1 MPELNAPEDDKSVFG
16 LFSVRS
22 LWRQSGVRVSPAGH
36 VKRGVRPPKSF
47 TTSIRHLPPRSL
59 FHHPG
64 WRQPRYYVPASTIE
78 VRPVRPGMIT
88 APSRNHDPG
97 GVVTGLG
104 RQ

>member
-64 WRQPRYYVPASTIE
+64 WRQPPA
-78 VRPVRPGMIT
+78 MIVKQ
-88 APSRNHDPG
+88 R
-97 GVVTGLG
+97 
-104 RQ
+104 R